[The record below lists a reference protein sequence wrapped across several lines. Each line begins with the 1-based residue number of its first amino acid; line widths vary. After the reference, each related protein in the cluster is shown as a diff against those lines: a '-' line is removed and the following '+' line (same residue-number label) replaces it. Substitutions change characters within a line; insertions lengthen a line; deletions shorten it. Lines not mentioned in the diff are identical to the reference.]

1 MVLESIILL
10 VLFGIVS
17 TVFQSIV
24 KNNKQKQVKTDAQRI
39 KPKLQPTNETRSRTN
54 ETMSRSYNMEP
65 IIIQEEPRV
74 EPIEII
80 EPLTM
85 HSRQVMS
92 DSDSNL
98 ILTEDITYDDL
109 QRSIIMAEVLG
120 KPKALRRAIR

>member
-17 TVFQSIV
+17 SVFQSIV
-24 KNNKQKQVKTDAQRI
+24 KNNKQKQMKTDAQRI

-65 IIIQEEPRV
+65 IIVQEEPRV
-74 EPIEII
+74 EPIETI
-80 EPLTM
+80 EPLTV
-85 HSRQVMS
+85 HNRQVVS
-92 DSDSNL
+92 DSESNL

-120 KPKALRRAIR
+120 KPKALKKAER

>member
-39 KPKLQPTNETRSRTN
+39 KPKLQPTNETRSRIN

-65 IIIQEEPRV
+65 IIVQEEPRV
-74 EPIEII
+74 EPIETI
-80 EPLTM
+80 EPLTV
-85 HSRQVMS
+85 HNRQVVS
-92 DSDSNL
+92 DSESNL

>member
-80 EPLTM
+80 APLTM

>member
-17 TVFQSIV
+17 SVFQSIV
-24 KNNKQKQVKTDAQRI
+24 KNNKQKQMKTDAQRI

-65 IIIQEEPRV
+65 IIVQEEPRV
-74 EPIEII
+74 EPIETI
-80 EPLTM
+80 EPLTV
-85 HSRQVMS
+85 HNRQVVS
-92 DSDSNL
+92 DSESNL